1 MDEALA
7 DLIATL
13 RRQGLLVSTSESID
27 ALRAVQ
33 QMGLGSRDDLRRALS
48 ATLVKS
54 FRDLPEF
61 ERAFQHFF
69 RAQGESSPDWFGQ
82 LRAKGFTPDEV
93 AALKDIVDGQ
103 AGVQH
108 GAPLYRALSEGG
120 GSRLEDAVRV
130 AASHAGVTR
139 VADPERVGFY
149 TMRLLDSARMSRAEA
164 QLSQARSQ
172 LRDAFG
178 ERGDALADELASA
191 LQDFRVMAR
200 DFVRASAEAEDE
212 EESLEHTPFGSLN
225 GQDAERVERE
235 VLALSRRLLGRSAME
250 RKRARRGRLLA
261 GPTMRRSLR
270 TGGVPFQPRYRRRAA
285 RKARVVVLCDVSDS
299 VRASVRFM
307 LLFLHAAQ
315 RAFADARSF
324 VFVRDVREATAVF
337 RDQPVAR
344 ALELACQ
351 GGLVDVAENSAYGA
365 VFRRFLCDFRN
376 ALDARTTLIII
387 GDGRSNHG
395 DAGLGA
401 LKSIAMKVQRV
412 VWLVPE
418 QVESWK
424 SGDSD
429 LPLYRKYAHAM
440 LPMTDL
446 ASLRVAVRLLARR

>member
-33 QMGLGSRDDLRRALS
+33 QMGLGSREDLRRALS

-61 ERAFQHFF
+61 ERAFQRFF

-93 AALKDIVDGQ
+93 AALKDIVDSQ
-103 AGVQH
+103 ASAQH
-108 GAPLYRALSEGG
+108 GAPLYCALSEGG

-130 AASHAGVTR
+130 AASRAGVAR

-149 TMRLLDSARMSRAEA
+149 TMRLLDAARMSRAEA

-191 LQDFRVMAR
+191 LQDFRDMAR
-200 DFVRASAEAEDE
+200 DFVRSSAEAKED
-212 EESLEHTPFGSLN
+212 ESLEHTPFGSLSA
-225 GQDAERVERE
+225 QDAERVERE
-235 VLALSRRLLGRSAME
+235 VLALSRRMLGRSAME

-270 TGGVPFQPRYRRRAA
+270 TGGIPFQPRYRRRAA

-315 RAFADARSF
+315 LAFADARSF

-344 ALELACQ
+344 ALELACR

-365 VFRRFLCDFRN
+365 VFRRVLFDFRS

-395 DAGLGA
+395 DAGLAA
-401 LKSIAMKVQRV
+401 LKSIAMRVQRI

-424 SGDSD
+424 SGDSA
-429 LPLYRKYAHAM
+429 LPMYRKYAHAM